1 MTQDEFGMDLFACI
15 RQIGRVLACQDQY
28 AAVVMTNGR
37 DRITSKLNELNDLKK
52 GIPALIDQLSTVEAA
67 AVVNRYPWVMSL

>member
-1 MTQDEFGMDLFACI
+1 MTQEEFGIDLFACI

-28 AAVVMTNGR
+28 AAVVMTN
-37 DRITSKLNELNDLKK
+37 DRARIPAKLNELNDLRK
-52 GIPALIDQLSTVEAA
+52 GVPALMDALSTEDAA